1 MSGGHW
7 NYENDKLYHEIFG
20 WEFDFSQQP
29 YERRVMM
36 ARSNNPLE
44 DKELSELVM
53 DVFELLHSYDWYV
66 SGDTDQ
72 PSYMNDVMKFKKK
85 QLECSF
91 DDRVKREIQKTLR
104 EGEAEL
110 QKSLIGIGF
119 GR

>member
-7 NYENDKLYHEIFG
+7 DYKNDELYHEIFG
-20 WEFDFSQQP
+20 WEFDFHSKT

-36 ARSNNPLE
+36 ARNKNPLE

-53 DVFELLHSYDWYV
+53 DVFSLLHSYDWYA

-72 PSYMNDVMKFKKK
+72 PSYMNDVMRFKKK
-85 QLECSF
+85 WLECSF

-110 QKSLIGIGF
+110 RKSLIGIGPE
-119 GR
+119 R